1 VFRFHRRLASTYRRG
16 RILLAGDAAHIHSP
30 FGGQGMNTG
39 LGDAHNLGWKLALV
53 TPGRAAERLL
63 DTYEAERRPVAAEVL
78 KDTTTNTNLLLGNSV
93 WTRLIRDYLFIPA
106 MRLPAVQRKFQGK
119 ASQLKVSY
127 RGGPLAFRLGPL
139 SRLASVAHSGPRAGD
154 RAPDAPCLL
163 QPAGEPT
170 TLGAQSSKGWA
181 LLLFGGGRNDLSA
194 CAAAARSRLGNDVR
208 IVRILQRGQLVAD
221 GDAQHA
227 DTVPADTVP
236 ADAVPADAVL
246 RDHCGAIVRLYR
258 PGDTEIVLLRP
269 DGHLA
274 WRGLPEATELGRW
287 LSMALDE
294 RGASCGNRVLSVG
307 GEPAF
312 SSPIAV
318 RAG

>member
-1 VFRFHRRLASTYRRG
+1 
-16 RILLAGDAAHIHSP
+16 
-30 FGGQGMNTG
+30 
-39 LGDAHNLGWKLALV
+39 LV
-53 TPGRAAERLL
+53 TRARAAERLL
-63 DTYEAERRPVAAEVL
+63 DTYEAERRPIAAEVL

-93 WTRLIRDYLFIPA
+93 WTRLIRDYLFIPG

-119 ASQLKVSY
+119 ASQLKISY
-127 RGGPLAFRLGPL
+127 RGGPLASRPGLL

-154 RAPDAPCLL
+154 RAPDAPCLV
-163 QPAGEPT
+163 QPGGEPT

-181 LLLFGGGRNDLSA
+181 LLLFGGGHKDLPA

-208 IVRILQRGQLVAD
+208 IVRILGRGQIMALDDSQCAD
-221 GDAQHA
+221 TLAA

-236 ADAVPADAVL
+236 ADTVL
-246 RDHCGAIVRLYR
+246 RDHCGAIARLYR
-258 PGDTEIVLLRP
+258 PGDAEIALLRP

-274 WRGLPEATELGRW
+274 WRGRPEATKLRRW

-294 RGASCGNRVLSVG
+294 GKRGAPSQDRILPLR

-312 SSPIAV
+312 P
-318 RAG
+318 

>member
-1 VFRFHRRLASTYRRG
+1 
-16 RILLAGDAAHIHSP
+16 
-30 FGGQGMNTG
+30 MNTG

-53 TPGRAAERLL
+53 TRGRAAERLL

-93 WTRLIRDYLFIPA
+93 WTRLIRDYLFLPA

-127 RGGPLAFRLGPL
+127 RGGPLALRLGLL

-154 RAPDAPCLL
+154 RAPDAPCLM
-163 QPAGEPT
+163 QPADEPT

-181 LLLFGGGRNDLSA
+181 LLLFGGGRKDLSA
-194 CAAAARSRLGNDVR
+194 CAAAARSRLANDVR
-208 IVRILQRGQLVAD
+208 IVRILRRSEIMAVDDTQCAV
-221 GDAQHA
+221 
-227 DTVPADTVP
+227 TVPADTV
-236 ADAVPADAVL
+236 L
-246 RDHCGAIVRLYR
+246 RDHCEAIARLYR

-274 WRGLPEATELGRW
+274 WRGRPEATKVSQW

-294 RGASCGNRVLSVG
+294 RKRGAPSQDRILPLH
-307 GEPAF
+307 GEPVF
-312 SSPIAV
+312 P
-318 RAG
+318 